1 MLRSSRRR
9 RLVAPLALAALTLG
23 MPSAAVA
30 ETAPAPSPTTSASS
44 TASPS
49 APTGSAPAPTAT
61 PSATQTTPKAPAAAP
76 GGLTPAPGT
85 TSTAGVCA
93 ADVDGVTAVI
103 DLQGSDP
110 AVARCVTSTTGG
122 SAYSSTN
129 SLQTFADAGFDV
141 LTKATSFGPQICQVD
156 GAPSTN
162 PCDAWTGVW
171 WSFWTGTDAGWKQAE
186 TGAHETAAP
195 TGTFVALSL
204 VDNVNDAPEPR
215 VSTTPATSTPPA
227 TPTPTTS
234 TPTPTP
240 TGPGRADL
248 AADWL
253 VSRSLKDDGTYDL
266 QSYGFNPGLMIDVL
280 FALVAED
287 PDHEAIPGYWAAI
300 EKQIPEWVD
309 FTADDGTRYVDGP
322 SAAKAML
329 AAEAVRDDVHDVGG
343 LDVAKTLE
351 SKIDDNGVVLDY
363 GDAPAYGFG
372 QTIAVLAL
380 ARADALDTKVLSSL
394 LTQQCPS
401 GGFRLGHGKAPC
413 ADGTDSVG
421 VDATAMG
428 LQAMLAAERSGV
440 DVPDGNL
447 TRAVGYLTKTAT
459 TTGGWPN
466 DGFTTTVNTNST
478 GLAVQAL
485 QAYLDEHPGSAD
497 AEGAVS
503 KGRAWVAGLQVLP
516 ASSAATTNVGAIA
529 YSPEAFAAGAAT
541 GTDQWERSTP
551 QAMLAFGLPGFDTLV
566 TAAAPSTP
574 TATPTGTPTTPGTST
589 PPGSTTPAGTP
600 GPGGTGGTGDGSA
613 NGGGGGG
620 AQPVGD
626 PSPGLAYTGAVIWPA
641 LAVAALL
648 LLAGAAF
655 VLLSRRRGVHA

>member
-9 RLVAPLALAALTLG
+9 RLLAPLVLVALTLG
-23 MPSAAVA
+23 MPAAAVA
-30 ETAPAPSPTTSASS
+30 ETVPAPSPTASARS
-44 TASPS
+44 TPSPS
-49 APTGSAPAPTAT
+49 TPTGSAPAPTAT
-61 PSATQTTPKAPAAAP
+61 PSTTQTTPKAPAAAP
-76 GGLTPAPGT
+76 AGLPPAPGT
-85 TSTAGVCA
+85 TFTAGVCA

-110 AVARCVTSTTGG
+110 AVARCVTSTGG
-122 SAYSSTN
+122 AAYSSTN

-204 VDNVNDAPEPR
+204 VDNVADAPAPR
-215 VSTTPATSTPPA
+215 VSTTPATSTP
-227 TPTPTTS
+227 

-240 TGPGRADL
+240 TTPTPTPTAPAGPGRADL
-248 AADWL
+248 ASQWL
-253 VSRSLKDDGTYDL
+253 VSRALQDDGTYDL
-266 QSYGFNPGLMIDVL
+266 QSYGMNPGLMIDML
-280 FALVAED
+280 FGLVAQN
-287 PDHEAIPGYWAAI
+287 PKHEAIPGLWAAI
-300 EKQIPEWVD
+300 EKQVPEWVD
-309 FTADDGTRYVDGP
+309 FTWEGTSYIDGP

-343 LDVAKTLE
+343 LDVAKTLK
-351 SKIDDNGVVLDY
+351 SKIDDNGAVLDS
-363 GDAPAYGFG
+363 GNSPAYGFG

-380 ARADALDTKVLSSL
+380 ARADALDTKVLSSM

-428 LQAMLAAERSGV
+428 LQAMLAADRSGV
-440 DVPDGNL
+440 DVPESNL
-447 TRAVGYLTKTAT
+447 TRAVGFLTRTAT

-516 ASSAATTNVGAIA
+516 ASNAATTNVGAIA

-541 GTDQWERSTP
+541 STDQWERATP

-566 TAAAPSTP
+566 TAAAPTTP
-574 TATPTGTPTTPGTST
+574 TPTPTPTTPGTGT
-589 PPGSTTPAGTP
+589 PPGSTTPPGTP
-600 GPGGTGGTGDGSA
+600 GTGGTGGGGSA
-613 NGGGGGG
+613 DGVGGGG
-620 AQPVGD
+620 AQGVGD

-641 LAVAALL
+641 LAVASLL